1 MKLEGI
7 FPPVAVEVVNV
18 ALVEALRESW
28 YLAFQVLLL

>member
-18 ALVEALRESW
+18 AWAEALREFW
-28 YLAFQVLLL
+28 YLASQVLLL

>member
-18 ALVEALRESW
+18 AWVEALRESW
-28 YLAFQVLLL
+28 YLASQVLLL